1 MEQQLSL
8 LDMLE
13 VCEGSVELEHS
24 ISEILSEEDIPT
36 IRENLIV
43 ETVKSAFGI
52 SRGGQNRKPS
62 DEAWEWILSEDREL
76 PFSFTQCCN
85 EFGADPETVLD
96 WLRWY
101 RRKLLS

>member
-13 VCEGSVELEHS
+13 GVEGSADPESS
-24 ISEILSEEDIPT
+24 IKEILSEEDIPI

-62 DEAWEWILSEDREL
+62 DEAWEWILSDDCEL

-85 EFGADPETVLD
+85 EFGADPETMLD

-101 RRKLLS
+101 RRKLLG